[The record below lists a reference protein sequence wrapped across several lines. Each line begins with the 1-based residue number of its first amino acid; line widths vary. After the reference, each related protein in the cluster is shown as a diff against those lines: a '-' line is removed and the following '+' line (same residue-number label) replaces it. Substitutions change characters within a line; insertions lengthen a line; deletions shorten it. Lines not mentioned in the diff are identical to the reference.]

1 MKTPKLGFIPEKYMH
16 MRDFHVKKPNQ
27 TKPKTHKTKNPI
39 KNQINK
45 QTKKR
50 CELCFH
56 GKGVRD
62 APQGPQSQ
70 QVTQS
75 ISDAFSRNGID

>member
-27 TKPKTHKTKNPI
+27 TKPKTHKTKNPT

-45 QTKKR
+45 QTKKGVSFVFMER
-50 CELCFH
+50 VCEMPL
-56 GKGVRD
+56 RD
-62 APQGPQSQ
+62 LKVSK
-70 QVTQS
+70 
-75 ISDAFSRNGID
+75 